1 MKKLMIIIGIAAEA
15 CVFAA
20 LASECKDKQVSQ
32 TDVGTSVQNV
42 SESGKITREQWNAMT
57 PEQRR
62 EAMAKSKV
70 DSASSRDK
78 AEAARLG
85 IPLEKW
91 VTMTKKGRKTI
102 RQEALA
108 KSKGMT
114 VEQMKAER
122 TRKEA
127 EKVGCP
133 VEKWAAMTVKERCA
147 YRKAAKEAKEPKQS

>member
-1 MKKLMIIIGIAAEA
+1 MKKLMVIIGIAAEV
-15 CVFAA
+15 CGFAA
-20 LASECKDKQVSQ
+20 LASECKEVLDAKPEA
-32 TDVGTSVQNV
+32 GTSVQCV
-42 SESGKITREQWNAMT
+42 TESGGITREQWKAMT
-57 PEQRR
+57 PDERR
-62 EAMAKSKV
+62 AAMVKAKV
-70 DSASSRDK
+70 ENATGREK
-78 AEAARLG
+78 AEAKRHG

-91 VTMTKKGRKTI
+91 VMMTKKDRKAI

-147 YRKAAKEAKEPKQS
+147 YRKALKSAKES

>member
-1 MKKLMIIIGIAAEA
+1 MKKLMIIIGIAAEV
-15 CVFAA
+15 CGFAA
-20 LASECKDKQVSQ
+20 LASECKGKLDAKPE
-32 TDVGTSVQNV
+32 TGTSVQCV
-42 SESGKITREQWNAMT
+42 AESGKITREQWNAMT
-57 PEQRR
+57 PEQRK
-62 EAMAKSKV
+62 EAMAKTK
-70 DSASSRDK
+70 AENATGREK

-91 VTMTKKGRKTI
+91 VTMTKKDRKVI

-127 EKVGCP
+127 EKAGCS
-133 VEKWAAMTVKERCA
+133 VEKWTAMSVKERIA
-147 YRKAAKEAKEPKQS
+147 FRKEAALKKM

>member
-1 MKKLMIIIGIAAEA
+1 MKKLMIIIGIAAEVCA
-15 CVFAA
+15 FAA
-20 LASECKDKQVSQ
+20 LASECKGKSDAKSDK
-32 TDVGTSVQNV
+32 GTSVQCV
-42 SESGKITREQWNAMT
+42 PESGKVTREQWNAMT
-57 PEQRR
+57 PEQRK
-62 EAMAKSKV
+62 EAMAKTK
-70 DSASSRDK
+70 AENATGREK

-91 VTMTKKGRKTI
+91 VTMTKKDRKTI
-102 RQEALA
+102 RQEVLA
-108 KSKGMT
+108 KSKGLT

-147 YRKAAKEAKEPKQS
+147 YRKAAKAAKEG

>member
-1 MKKLMIIIGIAAEA
+1 MKKLMIIIGIATEVCA
-15 CVFAA
+15 FAA
-20 LASECKDKQVSQ
+20 LASECKGKLDANPEK
-32 TDVGTSVQNV
+32 GTSVQCV
-42 SESGKITREQWNAMT
+42 AESGKITREQWNAMT
-57 PEQRR
+57 PAERKEAKAKTKAENATGR
-62 EAMAKSKV
+62 E
-70 DSASSRDK
+70 K

-91 VTMTKKGRKTI
+91 VTMTKKDRKVI

-147 YRKAAKEAKEPKQS
+147 YRKAAKAAKDSKEG

>member
-1 MKKLMIIIGIAAEA
+1 MKKLMIIVGIAAEVCA
-15 CVFAA
+15 FAA
-20 LASECKDKQVSQ
+20 LASERTGKQ
-32 TDVGTSVQNV
+32 DAKPEVGTSVHCAA
-42 SESGKITREQWNAMT
+42 ESGKITREQWNAKT
-57 PEQRR
+57 PEQRK
-62 EAMAKSKV
+62 EAMTKTKAEN
-70 DSASSRDK
+70 ATGREK

-91 VTMTKKGRKTI
+91 VTMTKKDRKTI

-114 VEQMKAER
+114 VDEMKAER

-147 YRKAAKEAKEPKQS
+147 YRKAAKAAKEG

>member
-1 MKKLMIIIGIAAEA
+1 MKKLMVIIGIAAEV
-15 CVFAA
+15 CGFAA
-20 LASECKDKQVSQ
+20 FASECKGKLDAKPDK
-32 TDVGTSVQNV
+32 GTSVQCV
-42 SESGKITREQWNAMT
+42 AESGKITREQWNAMT
-57 PEQRR
+57 PEQRK
-62 EAMAKSKV
+62 EAMAKSK
-70 DSASSRDK
+70 AENATGREK

-91 VTMTKKGRKTI
+91 VTMTKKDRKTI

-127 EKVGCP
+127 EKAGCS
-133 VEKWAAMTVKERCA
+133 VEKWTAMSVKERIA
-147 YRKAAKEAKEPKQS
+147 FRKEAASKKM

>member
-1 MKKLMIIIGIAAEA
+1 MKKLMIIIGIAAEV
-15 CVFAA
+15 CGFAA
-20 LASECKDKQVSQ
+20 LASECKGKLDAKPEK
-32 TDVGTSVQNV
+32 GTSVQCV
-42 SESGKITREQWNAMT
+42 AESGKITREQWNAMS
-57 PEQRR
+57 PDERKA
-62 EAMAKSKV
+62 AMAKTK
-70 DSASSRDK
+70 AENATGREK

-91 VTMTKKGRKTI
+91 VTMTKKERKVI

-127 EKVGCP
+127 EKAGC
-133 VEKWAAMTVKERCA
+133 
-147 YRKAAKEAKEPKQS
+147 S

>member
-1 MKKLMIIIGIAAEA
+1 MKKLMIIIGIAAEV
-15 CVFAA
+15 CGFVA
-20 LASECKDKQVSQ
+20 LASECKGKLDTKPEK
-32 TDVGTSVQNV
+32 GTSVQCV
-42 SESGKITREQWNAMT
+42 AESGKITREQWNAMT
-57 PEQRR
+57 PEQRK
-62 EAMAKSKV
+62 EAMAKTK
-70 DSASSRDK
+70 AENATGREK

-91 VTMTKKGRKTI
+91 VTMTKKDRKVI

-127 EKVGCP
+127 EKAGCS
-133 VEKWAAMTVKERCA
+133 VEKWTAMSVKERIA
-147 YRKAAKEAKEPKQS
+147 FRKEAALKKM

>member
-1 MKKLMIIIGIAAEA
+1 MKKLMIIIGIATEVCA
-15 CVFAA
+15 FAA
-20 LASECKDKQVSQ
+20 LASECKGKLDAKPEK
-32 TDVGTSVQNV
+32 GTSVQCIA
-42 SESGKITREQWNAMT
+42 ESGKITREQWNAMT
-57 PEQRR
+57 PEQRK
-62 EAMAKSKV
+62 EAMAKTK
-70 DSASSRDK
+70 AENATGREK

-91 VTMTKKGRKTI
+91 VTMTKKDRKVI

-133 VEKWAAMTVKERCA
+133 VEKWAKMSVKER
-147 YRKAAKEAKEPKQS
+147 AAFRREAKAKVQ

>member
-1 MKKLMIIIGIAAEA
+1 MKKLMVIIGIAAEVCA
-15 CVFAA
+15 FAA
-20 LASECKDKQVSQ
+20 LASECKDKQGNQ
-32 TDVGTSVQNV
+32 TDAGTSVQCV
-42 SESGKITREQWNAMT
+42 PESGKITREQWNAMT
-57 PEQRR
+57 PTERK
-62 EAMAKSKV
+62 EAMAKTK
-70 DSASSRDK
+70 AENATGREK

-91 VTMTKKGRKTI
+91 VTMTKKDRKTI

-108 KSKGMT
+108 KAKGMT
-114 VEQMKAER
+114 VDEMKAER

-147 YRKAAKEAKEPKQS
+147 YRKAAKAAKEG

>member
-1 MKKLMIIIGIAAEA
+1 MKKLMIIIGIAAEVCA
-15 CVFAA
+15 FAA
-20 LASECKDKQVSQ
+20 LASECKDKQGNQ
-32 TDVGTSVQNV
+32 TDAGTSVQCV
-42 SESGKITREQWNAMT
+42 PESGKITREQWNAMT
-57 PEQRR
+57 PTERK
-62 EAMAKSKV
+62 EAMAKTK
-70 DSASSRDK
+70 AENATGREK

-91 VTMTKKGRKTI
+91 VTMTKKDRKTI

-147 YRKAAKEAKEPKQS
+147 YRKAAKAAKEG

>member
-1 MKKLMIIIGIAAEA
+1 MKKLMVIIGIAAEVCA
-15 CVFAA
+15 LAA
-20 LASECKDKQVSQ
+20 LASECKERQDAKSDK
-32 TDVGTSVQNV
+32 GTSVQCV
-42 SESGKITREQWNAMT
+42 AESDKVTREQWNAMT
-57 PEQRR
+57 SAERR
-62 EAMAKSKV
+62 GAMAKAK
-70 DSASSRDK
+70 AENATGREK
-78 AEAARLG
+78 AEAKRLG

-91 VTMTKKGRKTI
+91 VTMTKKDRKVI

-127 EKVGCP
+127 EKAGCP

-147 YRKAAKEAKEPKQS
+147 YRKALKAAKES

>member
-1 MKKLMIIIGIAAEA
+1 MKKLMIIIGIATEVCA
-15 CVFAA
+15 FAA
-20 LASECKDKQVSQ
+20 LASECKGKLDAKPE
-32 TDVGTSVQNV
+32 TGTSVQCV
-42 SESGKITREQWNAMT
+42 AESGKITREQWNAMT
-57 PEQRR
+57 PEQRK
-62 EAMAKSKV
+62 EAMAKTK
-70 DSASSRDK
+70 AENATGREK

-91 VTMTKKGRKTI
+91 VTMTKKDRKVI

-147 YRKAAKEAKEPKQS
+147 YRKAATAAKEG